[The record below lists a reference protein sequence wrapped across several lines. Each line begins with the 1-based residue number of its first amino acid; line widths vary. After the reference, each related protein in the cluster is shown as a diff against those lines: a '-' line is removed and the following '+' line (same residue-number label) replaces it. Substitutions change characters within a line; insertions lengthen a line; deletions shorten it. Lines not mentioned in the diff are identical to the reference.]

1 MKFILCNLL
10 LVFFFYSSGLPA
22 MDNTATQNKQK
33 TPVAS
38 PPPTGEAI
46 FKANCGRCHMPP
58 MTLSPRITG
67 AVVMHMRTRA
77 RLSRMD
83 ERQLLRFLA
92 P

>member
-1 MKFILCNLL
+1 MKFTLCNLL
-10 LVFFFYSSGLPA
+10 LAFFFYSPSVPA
-22 MDNTATQNKQK
+22 VTDTATPNKQK

-38 PPPTGEAI
+38 SQPTGEEI
-46 FKANCGRCHMPP
+46 FKANCSRCHMPP
-58 MTLSPRITG
+58 MTLSPRTTG

-83 ERQLLRFLA
+83 EQQLLRFLA